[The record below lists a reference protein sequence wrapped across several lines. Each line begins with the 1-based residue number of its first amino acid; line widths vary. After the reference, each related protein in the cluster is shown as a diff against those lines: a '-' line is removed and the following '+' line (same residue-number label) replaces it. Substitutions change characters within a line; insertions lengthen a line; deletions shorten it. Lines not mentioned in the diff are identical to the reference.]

1 MIRTLLEKTRS
12 YRRFDESIK
21 VPTDL
26 LEYEIENTR
35 YTSSAMNKQP
45 LRFVIV
51 QQKQIRDQIFSNLKW
66 AASLKDWDGPAEGE
80 KPTAYIIIL
89 GNRTKSSMLTWDA
102 GISLQ
107 AITLSLMEK
116 GFGSCAILSFN
127 KKEVTR
133 ILNITGEFDVEL
145 IVAVGKPAEMVV
157 IDDIKESDTVYWRD
171 DEDVHHVPKRTL
183 EELILDRII

>member
-26 LEYEIENTR
+26 LEYAIENTR